1 MKKPKFKLLVIILL
15 LISVFLTACSIQQEV
30 DLCDYKNIKI
40 PSETLVVSD
49 EDIDTSIRM
58 QLLEKKATISKEVN
72 QNIIENDDV
81 VTIHISGEQ
90 IKDEEITIIVGS
102 DEFAEGFDSQ
112 ILGKKLGESYT
123 ISLKEHKYEV
133 TVCTIRKLAE
143 IITDELANKY
153 FNVQTAKDVIEN
165 TKKEIIQHRAIDYAY
180 LYLLNNSSVR
190 VNNKNRDEYVQKILS
205 KLSND
210 AEQSDQSVDEY
221 IQNEFEMTID
231 EYKESIISF
240 YDELLIL
247 EAFLA
252 QEGESVSEKDIQNY
266 TEKLSQELE
275 MTTEEII
282 TLYGEEVVRYEMC
295 YESTQKLLE
304 KYIVY

>member
-1 MKKPKFKLLVIILL
+1 MKRTKFKLLVIILL
-15 LISVFLTACSIQQEV
+15 LISIFLTACSIQQEV

-40 PSETLVVSD
+40 PSETLMVSD

-58 QLLEKKATISKEVN
+58 QLLEKRAITTKEKN
-72 QNIIENDDV
+72 QNIIENDDI
-81 VTIHISGEQ
+81 VTLHISGEE

-112 ILGKKLGESYT
+112 ILGKELGESYT
-123 ISLKEHKYEV
+123 ISLKEHKYEI
-133 TVCTIRKLAE
+133 TVCTIGKLAE
-143 IITDELANKY
+143 SITAELANKY
-153 FNVQTAKDVIEN
+153 FNVQTAEEVIEN
-165 TKKEIIQHRAIDYAY
+165 TRKEIIQHRVIDYAY

-190 VNNKNRDEYVQKILS
+190 VKNKNRDEYVKKILS
-205 KLSND
+205 KLSD
-210 AEQSDQSVDEY
+210 EAKQSDKSIDEY
-221 IQNEFEMTID
+221 IKDEFEMTID

-252 QEGESVSEKDIQNY
+252 QEGESVSEQDFQNY
-266 TEKLSQELE
+266 IEKLSQELE
-275 MTTEEII
+275 MSKEEIVAS
-282 TLYGEEVVRYEMC
+282 YSEEVVRYEIC